1 MFDKSNRCFTSGL
14 CTSII
19 VCSWVSSRM
28 RHVSDKH
35 CERITSF
42 QISSVSFP
50 PQKSCLLLDN
60 VKNTIRSR
68 EATDDN
74 IIRRMRLVWCVT
86 KATETHSEHAILIA
100 LPRQQY
106 ANAPEC
112 YIYTSLPV
120 FTLYLLPSNFG
131 PHSKG
136 CFDLLFI
143 TSPWLAQRCLWWTRL
158 TSLLQAI
165 SAVSLYRHVPST
177 CILNN

>member
-1 MFDKSNRCFTSGL
+1 MFQTN
-14 CTSII
+14 IA
-19 VCSWVSSRM
+19 
-28 RHVSDKH
+28 
-35 CERITSF
+35 ERITSF
-42 QISSVSFP
+42 QVSSVSFFL
-50 PQKSCLLLDN
+50 QKSCLLWDN
-60 VKNTIRSR
+60 VKNTIISK

-74 IIRRMRLVWCVT
+74 IIRRMRLAWCVT

-106 ANAPEC
+106 ANALEC

-120 FTLYLLPSNFG
+120 FSLFLFPSNFG

-136 CFDLLFI
+136 CFSLLFI
-143 TSPWLAQRCLWWTRL
+143 TSSWLTQRCLWWTRL
-158 TSLLQAI
+158 TSLLHPI